1 MKKNVTSVKH
11 SIYKVFHVTFRDL
24 RRMYVFSSHKMLDTK
39 KYNLIIIFLETPDV
53 NDCQIDNLIYSL
65 ELFFCVLKFIR
76 VGKLRETPC
85 IYLRVFV
92 LLGVHLNFSS
102 KLALK
107 SRL

>member
-53 NDCQIDNLIYSL
+53 NDCQIDNLIYGL
-65 ELFFCVLKFIR
+65 QLFFWI
-76 VGKLRETPC
+76 
-85 IYLRVFV
+85 
-92 LLGVHLNFSS
+92 
-102 KLALK
+102 
-107 SRL
+107 